1 MYRDICI
8 KLKEA
13 SEDGH
18 LRTVIAY
25 RMAMSDENSAS
36 SLFAGQ
42 THSCVVDA
50 KSGCQISDDCIK
62 LIVWFDNEHG
72 FAHRIVDL
80 ITQTHAAYCSKSD

>member
-25 RMAMSDENSAS
+25 RMAMSEENSAS

-42 THSCVVDA
+42 THSCIVDA
-50 KSGCQISDDCIK
+50 KSGYQITDDTIK
-62 LIVWFDNEHG
+62 LIIWFDNEHG
-72 FAHRIVDL
+72 FAHRIIDL
-80 ITQTHAAYCSKSD
+80 ITQTHAANCSKSD

>member
-1 MYRDICI
+1 
-8 KLKEA
+8 
-13 SEDGH
+13 
-18 LRTVIAY
+18 
-25 RMAMSDENSAS
+25 MSDENSAS

-62 LIVWFDNEHG
+62 LILWFDNEHG

-80 ITQTHAAYCSKSD
+80 ITQTHAAYCSKSE